1 MSLKPYYFS
10 LLGLII
16 DIIGVFFL
24 SVEAIKL
31 DNFKKIRDRIFIPF
45 NHSVSYNSPKFQTIY
60 AKGFLDQL
68 NSDSLGSF
76 TVKKEE
82 ANAFLKV
89 FYNFYFT
96 HYVGGFIGFLSIL
109 YTIHFFFFDIN
120 QLMKLEF
127 GYSVSYVHHIIVL
140 ALLVVIALVN
150 WILTNHYAY
159 RYAATNIPIH
169 AFAII
174 TIFTPPSLLYMV
186 IGELMHLFLALT
198 DKIVLSTLDFIDR
211 KTVDGTIGII
221 GFVLVTV
228 GFILQ
233 FYGTWK
239 GIT

>member
-1 MSLKPYYFS
+1 MPIKPYYFS

-31 DNFKKIRDRIFIPF
+31 DNFKKIRDRFFIPF
-45 NHSVSYNSPKFQTIY
+45 NHSVSYNSPKFQAIF
-60 AKGFLDQL
+60 AKEFLEQL
-68 NSDSLGSF
+68 SNDSPGSF

-82 ANAFLKV
+82 ANAFLEV

-96 HYVGGFIGFLSIL
+96 HYVGGFIGFLFL
-109 YTIHFFFFDIN
+109 VYTTHFLIFDIN
-120 QLMKLEF
+120 KFIKVEF
-127 GYSVSYVHHIIVL
+127 GYSVNFVHHIIVL
-140 ALLVVIALVN
+140 VVLVIISLVN

-159 RYAATNIPIH
+159 RYAATYIPIH

-174 TIFTPPSLLYMV
+174 TILTPPSLLYMI
-186 IGELMHLFLALT
+186 IGELIHMLFVLT
-198 DKIVLSTLDFIDR
+198 DKIVLSTLNLIDR
-211 KTVDGTIGII
+211 KTVDGTIGIV

-239 GIT
+239 GGT